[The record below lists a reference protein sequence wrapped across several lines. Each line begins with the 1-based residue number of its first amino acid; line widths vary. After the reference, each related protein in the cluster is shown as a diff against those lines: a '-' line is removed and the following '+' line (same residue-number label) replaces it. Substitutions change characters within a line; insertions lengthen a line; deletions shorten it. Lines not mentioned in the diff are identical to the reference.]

1 MKKNLLF
8 IAALMLVFVV
18 NGYSQVTVN
27 TGAMQIYLS
36 GYGKFRILTP
46 DGTRQLDRASILV
59 GTPDAAVYDFNTD
72 VNTILEATTNV
83 ATPSLSDIEITGA
96 YGRDA
101 SSSLPDVKQK
111 INAYGW
117 TDKAFS
123 IVKFNVT
130 NNATTE
136 ITANI
141 GLDIIPQL
149 AGGYEDTI
157 TYNSTA
163 GVIRYH
169 FGAGTPNVG
178 VKLLS
183 ATMTS
188 LYSFIWYDGYEV
200 DADYWSWMN
209 KGTLQPMCPS
219 SNVDPDLGTVT
230 ITSQAPVTIAPGA
243 SVDVYYAF
251 ALGADEKTMLA
262 NIAEA
267 ELKYAAFTTSLS
279 ERQPSANGLKN
290 YPNPVKNATK
300 ISYELPSDGFVS
312 LKIYDAIGNVAA
324 TLVNAKQSGGLHTI
338 DFNTKD
344 LSRGVYSYSLIYNNQ
359 VKTSKMIIVK

>member
-8 IAALMLVFVV
+8 FAALMLIFIT

-27 TGAMQIYLS
+27 TGAMQIYMS
-36 GYGKFRILTP
+36 SYGKFRLLTT

-59 GTPDAAVYDFNTD
+59 GTSDAAVYDFNND
-72 VNTILEATTNV
+72 VNTVLEATKNV
-83 ATPSLSDIEITGA
+83 ATPSLSDYEIYGA

-117 TDKAFS
+117 TNEAYS

-130 NNATTE
+130 NNAATE

-141 GLDIIPQL
+141 GLDVIPQL
-149 AGGYEDTI
+149 AGGYVDTT
-157 TYNSTA
+157 TYNSSK

-169 FGAGTPNVG
+169 FGAGVENLG
-178 VKLLS
+178 IKLLS

-209 KGTLQPMCPS
+209 KGTLQPMCAS
-219 SNVDPDLGTVT
+219 SDTDPDLGTVT
-230 ITSQAPVTIAPGA
+230 VTSQAPVTIAPGA

-251 ALGADEKTMLA
+251 ALGADEQTMLA
-262 NIAEA
+262 NIAKA
-267 ELKYAAFTTSLS
+267 ELKYASFTTAIK
-279 ERQPSANGLKN
+279 ERQPLVNGLKN
-290 YPNPVKNATK
+290 YPNPVKNVTK
-300 ISYELPSDGFVS
+300 ISYELPQDGFVS
-312 LKIYDAIGNVAA
+312 LKIYDALGNVAA
-324 TLVNAKQSGGLHTI
+324 TLVNSKQSSGLHTI
-338 DFNTKD
+338 DFNAKD
-344 LSRGVYSYSLIYNNQ
+344 LPRGVYSYSLNYNNQ
-359 VKTSKMIIVK
+359 VKTSKMVIVK